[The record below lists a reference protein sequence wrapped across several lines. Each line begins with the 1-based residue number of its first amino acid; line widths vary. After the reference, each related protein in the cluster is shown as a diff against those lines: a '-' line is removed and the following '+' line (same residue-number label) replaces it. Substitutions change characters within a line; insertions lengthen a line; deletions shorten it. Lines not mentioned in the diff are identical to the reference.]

1 MPPQIYQE
9 KTKHDDR
16 VVFVVNNMAV
26 VLWNKGRLLRYHIF
40 PKMQSSWIF
49 RLIEFT

>member
-9 KTKHDDR
+9 RTKHDDR
-16 VVFVVNNMAV
+16 VVSVVNNMAV
-26 VLWNKGRLLRYHIF
+26 VPWNKGGLLKYHIF

-49 RLIEFT
+49 RLTVFT